1 MCLEPVVECESY
13 LRNLLEFSRLWQEII
28 VATLATLPKPVTE
41 YQRLS
46 PEELFARTT
55 AAKTTLG
62 DRVMVL
68 GHNYQRDEVIQH
80 AEFRGDSLLLSKID
94 RKSVG

>member
-1 MCLEPVVECESY
+1 M
-13 LRNLLEFSRLWQEII
+13 
-28 VATLATLPKPVTE
+28 ATLATLPKPVTD

-46 PEELFARTT
+46 PEELFERTT

-68 GHNYQRDEVIQH
+68 GITTSVMKSSSMQSFAGIPSCCLKSRRN
-80 AEFRGDSLLLSKID
+80 GPTD
-94 RKSVG
+94 RTWCSVAFTSWRKRPTCSAGPNRP